1 MSDDLDRLEAEA
13 AAVDGQATAAIDP
26 SPQDAPEAA
35 APDVP
40 AEVAALLQTVSGLF
54 SPLFPCL
61 ASIYTP
67 DTCRRLGDA
76 AAPVMEK
83 YGWSVGGLFERWGAE
98 ITLAATA
105 FPVAMATWQGVKA
118 DLATKRAPKAEPE
131 AVKKPEASGFY
142 AAERADSVPVPPP
155 ALVIGAP

>member
-1 MSDDLDRLEAEA
+1 MNGDLDRMEAEA
-13 AAVDGQATAAIDP
+13 ATVDGQATAASAP
-26 SPQDAPEAA
+26 PDAPEVA

-40 AEVAALLQTVSGLF
+40 AEVAALLQTVAGLF

-76 AAPVMEK
+76 AAPVMDK

-118 DLATKRAPKAEPE
+118 DLAAKRAPKAEPSP
-131 AVKKPEASGFY
+131 ATGNY
-142 AAERADSVPVPPP
+142 AAERADGAPVPAP